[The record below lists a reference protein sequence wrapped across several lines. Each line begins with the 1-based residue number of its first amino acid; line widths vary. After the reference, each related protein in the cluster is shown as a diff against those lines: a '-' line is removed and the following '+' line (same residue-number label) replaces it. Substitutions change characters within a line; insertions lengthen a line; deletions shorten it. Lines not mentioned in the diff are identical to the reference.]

1 MTYERRRLS
10 PVTDCLCRDLLV
22 VELEE
27 IDGGY
32 VGVIQVEG
40 LLQGDDADVVVKV
53 RGVPALVILHGL
65 DGYSKN

>member
-1 MTYERRRLS
+1 MS

-40 LLQGDDADVVVKV
+40 FLQGDDTDVVVKV
-53 RGVPALVILHGL
+53 RGVPAFVILHGL
-65 DGYSKN
+65 DGYLKN